1 MSQNKKTF
9 TLKDLELDQVVETRD
24 GYWFIVCKTKEGV
37 VLSGE
42 HGWINPYE
50 LYADDLTD
58 VDGDYE
64 NDIMKVWD
72 ITDDGENA
80 HAVSPENR
88 ELLWEREEDDEEDE
102 DYENEEAAI
111 KLSEELTNDF
121 MTHLGK
127 EFGMSDE
134 EIEATKKEAKE
145 AADRELA
152 KRKKPCV
159 KVNVDVDAEFED
171 MMKDLD
177 DIMFIASAMT
187 RLNEKYG
194 M

>member
-1 MSQNKKTF
+1 MSKNKKTF
-9 TLKDLELDQVVETRD
+9 TLDDLELDQVVETRD

-50 LYADDLTD
+50 LYTDDLTD
-58 VDGDYE
+58 VDGYYE

-72 ITDDGENA
+72 ITNDGENA
-80 HAVSPENR
+80 HVVSPENR
-88 ELLWEREEDDEEDE
+88 ELLWEREEDDEESYD
-102 DYENEEAAI
+102 EEAVI
-111 KLSEELTNDF
+111 KLLEKIADDF
-121 MTHLGK
+121 MTDFGRA
-127 EFGMSDE
+127 FGMSDE

-152 KRKKPCV
+152 RRKKSDI
-159 KVNVDVDAEFED
+159 KIDVDIED
-171 MMKDLD
+171 MLKDLD
-177 DIMFIASAMT
+177 GILSIASVMT

-194 M
+194 K

>member
-1 MSQNKKTF
+1 MSNGKKTF
-9 TLKDLELDQVVETRD
+9 TLDDLELDQVVEIRD

-50 LYADDLTD
+50 LYTDDLTD

-72 ITDDGENA
+72 VTEDGRKA

-88 ELLWEREEDDEEDE
+88 ELLWEREEDDEKFED
-102 DYENEEAAI
+102 EEAAT
-111 KLSEELTNDF
+111 KLLEKIADDF
-121 MTHLGK
+121 MTDLGRA
-127 EFGMSDE
+127 FGMSDE

-145 AADRELA
+145 AADRHMAE
-152 KRKKPCV
+152 RKKSGV
-159 KVNVDVDAEFED
+159 KVDVDVDVDIED
-171 MMKDLD
+171 VLKDLD
-177 DIMFIASAMT
+177 DMLSIASAMT

-194 M
+194 K

>member
-1 MSQNKKTF
+1 MSNDKKTF
-9 TLKDLELDQVVETRD
+9 TLDDLELDQVVETRD
-24 GYWFIVCKTKEGV
+24 GFWYIVCKTKKGV

-50 LYADDLTD
+50 LYTDDLTD

-72 ITDDGENA
+72 VTEDGRKA

-88 ELLWEREEDDEEDE
+88 KLIWEREEDDEKFED
-102 DYENEEAAI
+102 EEAAT
-111 KLSEELTNDF
+111 KLLEKIADDF
-121 MTHLGK
+121 MTDLGRA
-127 EFGMSDE
+127 FGMSDE

-145 AADRELA
+145 AADRAVAE
-152 KRKKPCV
+152 RKKSGV
-159 KVNVDVDAEFED
+159 KVDVDVDVDIED
-171 MMKDLD
+171 VLKDLD
-177 DIMFIASAMT
+177 DMLSIASAMT

-194 M
+194 L